1 VQSRKIGGG
10 TGNEPKNYDFE
21 IWDERYQPESPDN
34 EIDLYIAL
42 K

>member
-1 VQSRKIGGG
+1 MSE

-21 IWDERYQPESPDN
+21 IWDERYQLESPDN